1 MDHLDLYLVSID
13 YEMLLMDGFNSSFA
27 CKTSLMASLIKIRVY
42 PEAIECTVAMCLIYV
57 VLDEVMRKFSLS
69 IIF

>member
-1 MDHLDLYLVSID
+1 
-13 YEMLLMDGFNSSFA
+13 MDGFNSSFA